1 MDMARLT
8 LVPAQPSPLAVS
20 PLVRRAY
27 AFAEHAHRGQRR
39 KDGQAYIS
47 HPVRVAR
54 TVAELG
60 YAEEVVAAALLHDV
74 VEDTPVSLAEVR
86 QAFGE
91 HVAALVDCVT
101 EDMTLPGA
109 ERKRAYR
116 ERVRVAPPE
125 ARAIC
130 AADKVCNL
138 DDLRLAAASG
148 DHVALQRF
156 HGGLHAQARRFDAE
170 LAMLADAGVDPELL
184 EALNRGVEALRAEAR
199 RLSIFHLPQHAL
211 AA

>member
-1 MDMARLT
+1 MARLT
-8 LVPAQPSPLAVS
+8 LVPAEPPPLTAT

-27 AFAEHAHRGQRR
+27 AFAELAHRGQRR

-54 TVAELG
+54 SLAGLG
-60 YAEEVVAAALLHDV
+60 YDEEVLAAALLHDV
-74 VEDTPVSLAEVR
+74 VEDTPATLAEIL
-86 QAFGE
+86 QAFGPR
-91 HVAALVDCVT
+91 VALLVDAVS
-101 EDMTLPGA
+101 EDPGLTGD
-109 ERKRAYR
+109 ERKVAYR
-116 ERVRVAPPE
+116 ERVRLAPRD
-125 ARAIC
+125 AQAIC

-138 DDLRLAAASG
+138 DDLRLAAVTE

-170 LAMLADAGVDPELL
+170 LAMLVDAGVDA
-184 EALNRGVEALRAEAR
+184 ALTDAMRSGIEQLRAQAR
-199 RLSIFHLPQHAL
+199 RLSIFAAPQHAL